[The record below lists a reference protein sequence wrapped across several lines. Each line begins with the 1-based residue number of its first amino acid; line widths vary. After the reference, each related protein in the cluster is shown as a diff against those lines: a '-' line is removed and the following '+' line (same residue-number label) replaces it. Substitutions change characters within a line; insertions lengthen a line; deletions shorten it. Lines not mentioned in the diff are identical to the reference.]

1 MARRRLPLQQQLLS
15 NLMVITGVREQ
26 VELLLTH
33 VTRLQAE
40 TISAAA
46 AYGVKQAELA
56 DVAQLSRQR
65 IGQIAVDVDATVIDT
80 RSLNGQIH
88 QVDGWPQDVMG
99 ALSGLA
105 YPPDREDPA
114 RAEASYR
121 QIAVVYGEE
130 EARKRAAAR
139 SAFLSSVDSAP
150 AVAEERAQRL
160 QRAVYGPEYRGSVP
174 TEGRV
179 DRSDPST
186 TS

>member
-1 MARRRLPLQQQLLS
+1 MVMTQRLPLQQQLLS
-15 NLMVITGVREQ
+15 DLMAITGLRER
-26 VELLLTH
+26 VELLLAH

-46 AYGVKQAELA
+46 AYGVKQTELA

-65 IGQIAVDVDATVIDT
+65 IGQIAVDVDATTLDVG
-80 RSLNGQIH
+80 SLNSQIH

-99 ALSGLA
+99 ALTGIT
-105 YPPDREDPA
+105 YPPEQEDPV

-139 SAFLSSVDSAP
+139 ARFIDSVASDPSAT
-150 AVAEERAQRL
+150 EERAHRL
-160 QRAVYGPEYRGSVP
+160 RRAVYGPSISDEHRLGS
-174 TEGRV
+174 
-179 DRSDPST
+179 
-186 TS
+186 

>member
-1 MARRRLPLQQQLLS
+1 MVMTRRLPLQQQLLS
-15 NLMVITGVREQ
+15 DLMAITGLRER
-26 VELLLTH
+26 VGLLLAH

-46 AYGVKQAELA
+46 AYGLKQTELA

-65 IGQIAVDVDATVIDT
+65 IGQIAVDVDATKLDIG
-80 RSLNGQIH
+80 SLNSQIH

-99 ALSGLA
+99 ALTGIT
-105 YPPDREDPA
+105 YPPEQEDPA

-139 SAFLSSVDSAP
+139 ARFLASVTSDPYAT
-150 AVAEERAQRL
+150 EERAQQLR
-160 QRAVYGPEYRGSVP
+160 RAVYGHGYRGSEP
-174 TEGRV
+174 H
-179 DRSDPST
+179 
-186 TS
+186 